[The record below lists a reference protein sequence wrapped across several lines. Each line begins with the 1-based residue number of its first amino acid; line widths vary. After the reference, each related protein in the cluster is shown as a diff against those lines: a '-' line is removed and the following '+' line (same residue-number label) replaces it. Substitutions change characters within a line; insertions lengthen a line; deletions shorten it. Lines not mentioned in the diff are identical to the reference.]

1 MSDSMIPHTIRAGER
16 WDSLAY
22 RYYGDVFLMTHLVN
36 VNPQLA
42 FAESL
47 PQGETIFI
55 PVIKSQTNLSDD
67 LPPWLRGQNADT

>member
-1 MSDSMIPHTIRAGER
+1 MNESMIPHTIRAGER

-22 RYYGDVFLMTHLVN
+22 RYYGDVFLMTYLVN
-36 VNPQLA
+36 ANPHLA

-55 PVIKSQTNLSDD
+55 PVIKNQTNHHDE
-67 LPPWLRGQNADT
+67 LPPWLRGQNANT